1 MMLENRHSVAEILSR
16 QPLFVGLS
24 EAELQQIAQTTRE
37 YRVQKNEIV
46 FQKGESPQ
54 GMHLVIMGQIKLA
67 IPSPQGSEKVMHIVN
82 PGQSFGEAVTFL
94 DKPYPLSAQATQDS
108 IVLLIDKQSLLDA
121 IDENPRLARK
131 MLASL
136 SVRLHELMSDIENCA
151 LRTSAQKVASYL
163 AQECRNTATDIWTIE
178 LGSSKQTLAA
188 RLNLAPETLSRV
200 LGQLSK
206 SGIIEV
212 HGRKIQVLDRTRLDE
227 AAR

>member
-24 EAELQQIAQTTRE
+24 ESELQQIAQTTRE
-37 YRVQKNEIV
+37 YRVQKNEVI

-67 IPSPQGSEKVMHIVN
+67 IPSPQGGEKVMHIVN

-94 DKPYPLSAQATQDS
+94 DRPYPLSAQAIQES
-108 IVLLIDKQSLLDA
+108 LILLIDKHSLLNA
-121 IDENPRLARK
+121 IDENPKLARK

-136 SVRLHELMSDIENCA
+136 SVRLHELMIDIENCA
-151 LRTSAQKVASYL
+151 LRTSQQKVAGYL
-163 AQECRNTATDIWTIE
+163 LHECQHRQGSPCEIE

-188 RLNLAPETLSRV
+188 HLNLAPETLSRV
-200 LGQLSK
+200 LNQLSK
-206 SGIIEV
+206 NGIIEV
-212 HGRKIQVLDRTRLDE
+212 HGRSIRILDRSQLDE
-227 AAR
+227 VAR